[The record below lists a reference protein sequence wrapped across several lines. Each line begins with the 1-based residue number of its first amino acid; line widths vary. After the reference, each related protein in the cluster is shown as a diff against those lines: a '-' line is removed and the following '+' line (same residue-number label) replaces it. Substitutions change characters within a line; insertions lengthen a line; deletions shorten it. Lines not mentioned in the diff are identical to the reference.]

1 MSSSPISNMGILQHS
16 PLASDVKKRKR
27 EEIESIIRAGLL
39 ATTLDARIKA
49 TKDKKYKYKLTP
61 DELVQIETQV
71 KSQVKDFKASLA
83 SPATTAVTAI
93 TSENLLFTESMLNY
107 KAIESHKHKLESH
120 RSKGFIKSFVELL
133 SDDGVKDTIS
143 VYLTQYLAKIH
154 QSKRKIGRDGPTR
167 RFILLC
173 WFVSRWRRKGPQ
185 ATRR

>member
-27 EEIESIIRAGLL
+27 EEIENIIRAGLL

-49 TKDKKYKYKLTP
+49 TKDKKYKLTP

-71 KSQVKDFKASLA
+71 KSRVKDFKASLA
-83 SPATTAVTAI
+83 SPTTTAVTAI

-133 SDDGVKDTIS
+133 SDDGVRDTIS
-143 VYLTQYLAKIH
+143 VYLSQYLVKNPA
-154 QSKRKIGRDGPTR
+154 IGEKDWTKWTDEE
-167 RFILLC
+167 IY
-173 WFVSRWRRKGPQ
+173 S
-185 ATRR
+185 A